1 MKRYVLMFEYDSKK
15 FMDVEKIIIFNE
27 NLKKIEERE
36 NKISMFFY
44 GDTSNEELATFM
56 SYFNNL
62 VQKEVC
68 NLSISLKTKEVIFEK
83 GINNKSIKLSAQNAK
98 EIKNKKFDNI
108 INEYYCNN
116 NEEKVEIKLLPT
128 KNWESIILDLIGE

>member
-15 FMDVEKIIIFNE
+15 FMDINKIIIFKR
-27 NLKKIEERE
+27 NLEKVEEKG
-36 NKISMFFY
+36 NCVNMVFY
-44 GDTSNEELATFM
+44 GDASNEELATFM

-62 VQKEVC
+62 VQSNIC
-68 NLSISLKTKEVIFEK
+68 NMSISFRTKELVIEN

-98 EIKNKKFDNI
+98 EIKNKKFENV

-116 NEEKVEIKLLPT
+116 EEMEIKVLPT
-128 KNWESIILDLIGE
+128 KDWESIILDLIGE

>member
-15 FMDVEKIIIFNE
+15 FMDIEKIIIFNE
-27 NLKKIEERE
+27 NLKRVEEKE
-36 NKISMFFY
+36 NRISMFFY

-62 VQKEVC
+62 VKKEIC

-83 GINNKSIKLSAQNAK
+83 GINNKSIKLSAQNARD
-98 EIKNKKFDNI
+98 IKNKKFDNI
-108 INEYYCNN
+108 INEYYCD
-116 NEEKVEIKLLPT
+116 NEDDVEIKLLPT